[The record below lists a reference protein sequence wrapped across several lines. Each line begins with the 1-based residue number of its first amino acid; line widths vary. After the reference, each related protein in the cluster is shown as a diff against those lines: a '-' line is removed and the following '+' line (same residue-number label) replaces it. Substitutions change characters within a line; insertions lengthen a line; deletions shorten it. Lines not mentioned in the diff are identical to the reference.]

1 MGLFDKLLK
10 RYASAKKEGSQI
22 IAAIADGELIDVHTV
37 NDPVFSQEMLGKST
51 AFRFDGDKT
60 VLCSPVTGTLNVLFP
75 TGHAYGVTTDDG
87 LEILVHCGINTVN
100 AKGNGFR
107 ILNRKQGDHI
117 RTGDPVV
124 EIDLDLLGQMY
135 DMTTILIITN
145 AGKRTIE
152 FIRPQSVTKGQTI
165 IQ

>member
-1 MGLFDKLLK
+1 MGFFDKLLK
-10 RYASAKKEGSQI
+10 RNPSAKKQESEI

-37 NDPVFSQEMLGKST
+37 NDPVFSHEMLGKST
-51 AFRFDGDKT
+51 AFKFNAEKT

-107 ILNRKQGDHI
+107 ILNRKQGDYVHA
-117 RTGDPVV
+117 GDPVV

-135 DMTTILIITN
+135 DMTTILIVTN
-145 AGKRTIE
+145 AGNRTIE
-152 FIRPQSVTKGQTI
+152 YIRPQSVTKGQSI